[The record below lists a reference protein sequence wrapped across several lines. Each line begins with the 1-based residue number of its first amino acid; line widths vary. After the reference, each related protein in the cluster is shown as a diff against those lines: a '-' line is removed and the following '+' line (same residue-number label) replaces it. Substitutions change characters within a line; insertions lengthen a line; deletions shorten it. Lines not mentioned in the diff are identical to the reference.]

1 MEDVLRVERRDKVGW
16 IVTRVDAPGQVA
28 DISLAFDK
36 SFEERE
42 VPTLSADERSFN
54 TSFLA
59 MFSTLLDAV
68 DIISRVLLVII
79 ILILGNTLA
88 MGVRVLTGEYIVP
101 RPIGLLPHHVVRF

>member
-59 MFSTLLDAV
+59 MFSSLLDAV
-68 DIISRVLLVII
+68 DIISGVLLVIMM
-79 ILILGNTLA
+79 LILGNTIA
-88 MGVRVLTGEYIVP
+88 MGVRERTGEYGVLRAIAF
-101 RPIGLLPHHVVRF
+101 LPKHVVI